1 MDRTLITDTQGCW
14 PAVGDARALV
24 ACSADAA
31 MWQGNVASR
40 MRFMGSSVHP
50 TAPVTK
56 RHNGITT
63 LRPLEVST

>member
-24 ACSADAA
+24 ASSADAA
-31 MWQGNVASR
+31 MWLGIDANR
-40 MRFMGSSVHP
+40 TRFAGSYVHP
-50 TAPVTK
+50 TTSVTK
-56 RHNGITT
+56 RHNGIST